1 MSKLIVKDLEGP
13 ASSSNKIYIASGSQ
27 LDIAGSP
34 DGASAINLA
43 VDGSNIT
50 TGTITA
56 ARLPATGVSA
66 ASLTTGTLANAR
78 LADGHIVQVVSAL
91 STNTATVSTDST
103 AWEDTGAS
111 AAITP
116 SDASNKILVMIQFV
130 WTASGTSDSARLMQL
145 NFNCKR
151 SISGGATTEN
161 IFGSG
166 SGLSN
171 QWLHPQTDT
180 RSVGTLFGGIQCPA
194 ALIALDSP
202 NASTAVTYELQFWNR
217 SVDGSDNAGNAYQ
230 TQFTLME
237 VKA

>member
-1 MSKLIVKDLEGP
+1 EGP
-13 ASSSNKIYIASGSQ
+13 ASTSNKIYIASGSQ

-34 DGASAINLA
+34 GGAGAINLA
-43 VDGSNIT
+43 VDGGDIT
-50 TGTITA
+50 TGTI
-56 ARLPATGVSA
+56 
-66 ASLTTGTLANAR
+66 ANAR
-78 LADGHIVQVVSAL
+78 LADGHVIQVVSAL
-91 STNTATVSTDST
+91 STNTATTSTDST

-116 SDASNKILVMIQFV
+116 SDTSNKVLVMIQFV
-130 WTASGTSDSARLMQL
+130 WTAGGNSDSTRLMQL

-151 SISGGATTEN
+151 SIAGGTTTEN

-166 SGLSN
+166 TGLSN

-180 RSVGTLFGGIQCPA
+180 RHTGTLFGGIQCPA

-202 NASTAVTYELQFWNR
+202 SASTAVTYELQFWYR
-217 SVDGSDNAGNAYQ
+217 TLDGSDDGGNAYQ